1 MAKLCKRTATVD
13 TVAVILKEEYI
24 VDDLFLLIFFVS
36 IVAVAVFIFKG
47 FKNGW
52 KFYKKKVF
60 VSLGVMVASF
70 ILFGLTVDNEEVDQ
84 KQEQM
89 ELAEQQEA
97 EKKEQAE
104 KEQVEKEQKEKE
116 QKEKEQ
122 KEKKEKEKK
131 QKEKERKEK
140 EEKEKAEKE
149 AEEKEAE
156 DLAEDT
162 EEEIDWE
169 EARAI
174 DQENIDWR
182 TDVTWDNLARNYED
196 YASEYVQIEGE
207 AQTVQ
212 SDSDMVYIQLM
223 MNGDVDQPV
232 IVEAEQ
238 EYLESRIL
246 EGDWLT
252 VQGYV
257 LTLTDYQTVLGK
269 TVTAP
274 YFYGDFVTIH

>member
-1 MAKLCKRTATVD
+1 M
-13 TVAVILKEEYI
+13 
-24 VDDLFLLIFFVS
+24 DDSFLLIFFVS

>member
-1 MAKLCKRTATVD
+1 
-13 TVAVILKEEYI
+13 
-24 VDDLFLLIFFVS
+24 
-36 IVAVAVFIFKG
+36 FIFKG

-60 VSLGVMVASF
+60 ISLGVMVASF

-97 EKKEQAE
+97 EEKERLEKEQA
-104 KEQVEKEQKEKE
+104 EKEQKEKE
-116 QKEKEQ
+116 QEEKEQ
-122 KEKKEKEKK
+122 E
-131 QKEKERKEK
+131 EK
-140 EEKEKAEKE
+140 EEK
-149 AEEKEAE
+149 EKEAE

-223 MNGDVDQPV
+223 MNGDV
-232 IVEAEQ
+232 
-238 EYLESRIL
+238 
-246 EGDWLT
+246 
-252 VQGYV
+252 
-257 LTLTDYQTVLGK
+257 
-269 TVTAP
+269 
-274 YFYGDFVTIH
+274 

>member
-1 MAKLCKRTATVD
+1 M
-13 TVAVILKEEYI
+13 
-24 VDDLFLLIFFVS
+24 DDLFLLIFLVS

-52 KFYKKKVF
+52 KFYKKKAF
-60 VSLGVMVASF
+60 ISLGVMVASF
-70 ILFGLTVDNEEVDQ
+70 ILFGLTVDNEEVAQ
-84 KQEQM
+84 KQEEM

-97 EKKEQAE
+97 EEKERLEKEEAE
-104 KEQVEKEQKEKE
+104 KEKA
-116 QKEKEQ
+116 
-122 KEKKEKEKK
+122 EKEKK
-131 QKEKERKEK
+131 QKEKEQEQ
-140 EEKEKAEKE
+140 KEKAEE
-149 AEEKEAE
+149 TEAE
-156 DLAEDT
+156 DLADDT

-196 YASEYVQIEGE
+196 YVSENIQIEGE
-207 AQTVQ
+207 VQTVQ
-212 SDSDMVYIQLM
+212 NDSDITYIQLM
-223 MNGDVDQPV
+223 MNGDVNQPV

>member
-1 MAKLCKRTATVD
+1 
-13 TVAVILKEEYI
+13 
-24 VDDLFLLIFFVS
+24 
-36 IVAVAVFIFKG
+36 
-47 FKNGW
+47 
-52 KFYKKKVF
+52 
-60 VSLGVMVASF
+60 
-70 ILFGLTVDNEEVDQ
+70 
-84 KQEQM
+84 
-89 ELAEQQEA
+89 
-97 EKKEQAE
+97 EK
-104 KEQVEKEQKEKE
+104 
-116 QKEKEQ
+116 
-122 KEKKEKEKK
+122 
-131 QKEKERKEK
+131 
-140 EEKEKAEKE
+140 
-149 AEEKEAE
+149 EKEAE

-212 SDSDMVYIQLM
+212 SDNDMVYIQLM